1 MKTAEWLLNEFKKV
15 KLGESA
21 DGTPYYL
28 GTDNKD
34 ELQCCIDIAQEY
46 SKENLREE
54 LIKFKLKYDKLSP
67 AEKCTVWPPA
77 GSGAG
82 HGLYNLSDEDLID
95 KYLKQK
101 Q

>member
-1 MKTAEWLLNEFKKV
+1 MKTSEWLLNEFKKV

-34 ELQCCIDIAQEY
+34 ELQCCVDIAQEY

-54 LIKFKLKYDKLSP
+54 YIQFLDWNKYSTSKRIVELINF
-67 AEKCTVWPPA
+67 
-77 GSGAG
+77 
-82 HGLYNLSDEDLID
+82 DE
-95 KYLKQK
+95 YLKQK

>member
-1 MKTAEWLLNEFKKV
+1 MKTSEWLLNEFKKV

-34 ELQCCIDIAQEY
+34 ELQCCVDIAQEY

-54 LIKFKLKYDKLSP
+54 LIGFRNYFNN
-67 AEKCTVWPPA
+67 ECY
-77 GSGAG
+77 GSIEAWII
-82 HGLYNLSDEDLID
+82 DEYI
-95 KYLKQK
+95 KQK

>member
-1 MKTAEWLLNEFKKV
+1 MKTSEWLLNEFKKV

-34 ELQCCIDIAQEY
+34 ELQCCVDIAQEY

-54 LIKFKLKYDKLSP
+54 YIQFLDWNKYSTSKRIAELINF
-67 AEKCTVWPPA
+67 
-77 GSGAG
+77 
-82 HGLYNLSDEDLID
+82 DE
-95 KYLKQK
+95 YLKQK